1 MKIRGTLIW
10 SLALAFGISG
20 CASAGGGA
28 SPSGGGAGG
37 AAAGGGGAGIA
48 GERPRETA
56 DTRAA
61 QHALD
66 DAADA
71 DTPDAAQP
79 LYQQALQSAQAELAA
94 DSLNPLGQR
103 LAGEAYLGLKDYTQA
118 AEHLNKAEAGWE
130 LYELELAP
138 IREQAYIDLYQEA
151 SPLLQSGDYEQ
162 AAQLLEAA
170 NTIYPDRPEA
180 VITLAQ
186 IYAALRQDDKALQAI
201 DEAQAFFDS
210 DAFANSDP
218 DSQSNWRDMASSLD
232 LMRGQVLVDQG
243 KFEDA
248 VDIYRQI
255 HEANPD
261 SVPITQDLAAIL
273 MQMGQQDSALVVY
286 QDLLGRSGL
295 SAQDYFRIG
304 VGFYQ
309 ASDYGSAAQ
318 AFEKDVNE
326 SSKDRD
332 GLEMWARSLQLDSAF
347 TAVPPVAQRWL
358 ELDPASQIGITVL
371 AQAMNASGDAQGAG
385 QVIRRVEALP
395 FSMDDLQMS
404 AGGGGGATVTGTVT
418 NKTLDEGTTVN
429 LNFTFYDDSGAS
441 IGTTQQSVQVG
452 APGIG
457 KTLQVDF
464 NSDQHVGGYGYTFMT
479 P

>member
-10 SLALAFGISG
+10 TLALALGISG

-28 SPSGGGAGG
+28 SPSGGGG
-37 AAAGGGGAGIA
+37 GGGGAGGGGIT

-61 QHALD
+61 QQALD

-103 LAGEAYLGLKDYTQA
+103 LAGEAYLGLEDYAQA
-118 AEHLNKAEAGWE
+118 ADYLDKAEAGWE
-130 LYELELAP
+130 LYELELEP
-138 IREQAYIDLYQEA
+138 IREQAYIDLYQKA
-151 SPLLQSGDYEQ
+151 SPFLQSGDYEQ
-162 AAQLLEAA
+162 AAQILSDA

-186 IYAALRQDDKALQAI
+186 IYAALRQDDKALDALDQ
-201 DEAQAFFDS
+201 AQAFFDS
-210 DAFANSDP
+210 DAFQNADADTQANWKS
-218 DSQSNWRDMASSLD
+218 MASGLD

-248 VDIYRQI
+248 VNIYRQV

-261 SVPITQDLAAIL
+261 SVSITQDLAAIL
-273 MQMGQQDSALVVY
+273 MQMGQQDSAMVVY
-286 QDLLGRSGL
+286 HNLLNRSDL
-295 SAQDYFRIG
+295 SAQDYYRIG

-309 ASDYGSAAQ
+309 ASDYGSAAD
-318 AFEKDVNE
+318 AFEKDVQE

-332 GLEMWARSLQLDSAF
+332 GIEMWARSLQLDSAF
-347 TAVPPVAQRWL
+347 AAVPPVARRWI

-371 AQAMNASGDAQGAG
+371 AQALNASGDAQQAG
-385 QVIRRVEALP
+385 QVIQRVEALP
-395 FSMDDLQMS
+395 FSMDDLQMR
-404 AGGGGGATVTGTVT
+404 AGGRGGATVTGTVT
-418 NKTLDEGTTVN
+418 NKTLDEGATVN

-441 IGTTQQSVQVG
+441 IGTQQQSIQVG

-464 NSDQHVGGYGYTFMT
+464 DSDQQVGGYGYTFMA

>member
-10 SLALAFGISG
+10 ILALALGISG

-28 SPSGGGAGG
+28 STGGGG
-37 AAAGGGGAGIA
+37 GGGGASA
-48 GERPRETA
+48 EGERPRNTA

-61 QHALD
+61 QRALD

-71 DTPDAAQP
+71 DTPEEAQP
-79 LYQQALQSAQAELAA
+79 LYQQALQAAQAEIAA

-103 LAGEAYLGLKDYTQA
+103 LAGEAYLGLKDYANA
-118 AEHLNKAEAGWE
+118 AEHLDKAEAGWE
-130 LYELELAP
+130 LYQLELAP
-138 IREQAYIDLYQEA
+138 VREQAYIDLYQQA

-162 AAQLLEAA
+162 AAVLLDDA
-170 NTIYPDRPEA
+170 NTIYPERPEA
-180 VITLAQ
+180 IITLAQ

-201 DEAQAFFDS
+201 DQAQAFFDS
-210 DAFANSDP
+210 EAFSEADAETQA
-218 DSQSNWRDMASSLD
+218 NWRDMASGLQ

-243 KFEDA
+243 RFEDA
-248 VDIYRQI
+248 VPIYRRLAA
-255 HEANPD
+255 ENPD
-261 SVPITQDLAAIL
+261 SVSYTQDLAAIL

-286 QDLLGRSGL
+286 QQLLQRPNL

-309 ASDYGSAAQ
+309 ASDYGLAAD
-318 AFEKDVNE
+318 AFEKDVQQ

-347 TAVPPVAQRWL
+347 TAVPPVAERWL

-371 AQAMNASGDAQGAG
+371 AQAVNASGDTQRAG
-385 QVIRRVEALP
+385 QIIQRVEALP
-395 FSMDDLQMS
+395 FSLDELQMR
-404 AGGGGGATVTGTVT
+404 AGGQGGATVSGTIT
-418 NKTLDEGTTVN
+418 NKTLDEGATVN
-429 LNFTFYDDSGAS
+429 FNFTFYNDA
-441 IGTTQQSVQVG
+441 GTSVGTVQQSVQVG
-452 APGIG
+452 PPGIG
-457 KTLQVDF
+457 RPLQIDF
-464 NSDQHVGGYGYTFMT
+464 NSDQQVGGYGYTFMT